1 MRLLA
6 RDRLL
11 GRLLPAIGLP
21 LPDAAAAAKTA
32 FASSRCTFTL
42 HGDSLGV
49 PLLVPLIVTVH
60 SRSIAQDISSALS
73 LGWWTDPNS
82 EHRSA
87 SAFAML
93 LKVSRFSVGF
103 PALWWCLALL
113 YTCFTGAKATAYP
126 YTVYRGTFIHLPRLN
141 SSSAKPELARSQGAL
156 WVSSEDGRI
165 KGYDWQVRDD
175 SSFQSFLS
183 RHGWT
188 DADVTTND
196 NANPRT
202 KVKVVQSVDERNE
215 FFFPG
220 FIDTHIHAPQFPNI
234 GLFGSAGLLDWLN
247 EYTFPLEASFG
258 SKSDPNNQE
267 TDPKGAPIEALRVYN
282 QVVART
288 LAHGTTCA
296 SYFATIHVAAT
307 NALAAIC
314 HSRGQRA
321 FIGRVCMDNHDQCPP
336 YYVDHSADEG
346 LNATKSTIDYIR
358 TLDPKGALVNPIIT
372 PRFAPSCSNHSL
384 AGLGKLAAS
393 YNPPLHIQTHIS
405 ETTEEVDLVH
415 RLFPDATSYADVY
428 DKAHLL
434 TSRTILA
441 HGVHLTH
448 NERTLIRER
457 DSKISHCPAS
467 NSALGSGLAA
477 VRVMLDEGLT
487 VGLGTDVSGGYSPS
501 ILEAARQAC
510 LVSRLL
516 GYSTE
521 FQEMAGNSTSTGY
534 EKLSVEESLYLA
546 TRGGAAV
553 VDIADDIG
561 GFDKGMIWDAQL
573 IELGAVNN
581 NTVSPFDAAGVDGFA
596 GRILVRS
603 GPVGNVNL
611 FGNET
616 WQEQIQKWMWSGDDR
631 NVKSVWVQG
640 KLVHTRN

>member
-1 MRLLA
+1 M
-6 RDRLL
+6 
-11 GRLLPAIGLP
+11 I
-21 LPDAAAAAKTA
+21 
-32 FASSRCTFTL
+32 
-42 HGDSLGV
+42 
-49 PLLVPLIVTVH
+49 
-60 SRSIAQDISSALS
+60 
-73 LGWWTDPNS
+73 
-82 EHRSA
+82 
-87 SAFAML
+87 
-93 LKVSRFSVGF
+93 LKVARFSVWL
-103 PALWWCLALL
+103 PALWWLLALL
-113 YTCFTGAKATAYP
+113 NACGTGANATAYP

-141 SSSAKPELARSQGAL
+141 SSSAKPELARKQGAL

-175 SSFQSFLS
+175 LSFQSFLS

-188 DADVTTND
+188 DADVTAND
-196 NANPRT
+196 NANAST

-258 SKSDPNNQE
+258 SKSDPNNQK
-267 TDPKGAPIEALRVYN
+267 TDPKDAPSEALRVYD

-296 SYFATIHVAAT
+296 SYFATIHVPAT

-321 FIGRVCMDNHDQCPP
+321 FIGRVCMDNRDQCPP
-336 YYVDHSADEG
+336 YYVDQSADEG
-346 LNATKSTIDYIR
+346 FNATKSTIDYIR
-358 TLDPKGALVNPIIT
+358 ALDPKGALINPIVT
-372 PRFAPSCSNHSL
+372 PRFAPSCSSYSL

-405 ETTEEVDLVH
+405 ETTGEVDLVH
-415 RLFPDATSYADVY
+415 QLFPDAASYADVY
-428 DKAHLL
+428 DKANLL
-434 TSRTILA
+434 TPRTILA

-448 NERTLIRER
+448 DERTLIRER
-457 DSKISHCPAS
+457 GSKVAHCPAS
-467 NSALGSGLAA
+467 NSALGSGLAP
-477 VRVMLDEGLT
+477 VRIMLDEGLT

-501 ILEAARQAC
+501 MLEAARQAC

-516 GYSTE
+516 GYSAE
-521 FQEMAGNSTSTGY
+521 FQAMTGNSTSSGH
-534 EKLSVEESLYLA
+534 EKLSVEDSLYLA

-553 VDIADDIG
+553 VDMADDIG

-573 IELGAVNN
+573 IALGAVKN
-581 NTVSPFDAAGVDGFA
+581 NTVSPFDTAGGVNGSA
-596 GRILVRS
+596 GRILVKS

-631 NVKSVWVQG
+631 NVKNVWVQG
-640 KLVHTRN
+640 KLVHTRK